1 NLCRR
6 VGGVMNELI
15 SMVSKFAP
23 AIGTALGGPL
33 GGMAVSA
40 LASRFGVEDE
50 VKAVTAAIKA
60 DPEAAMKLKQLEVEK
75 FKAVLADKANAR
87 DREAA
92 IVTSEKAPLI
102 NKLVSPLLAVIVV
115 TAWVGIQYTL
125 LNTTVPAEMRELVA
139 RVLGTLDGALM
150 VILSYYFGASTK
162 E

>member
-1 NLCRR
+1 
-6 VGGVMNELI
+6 MNDLI

-33 GGMAVSA
+33 GGLAVSA
-40 LASRFGVEDE
+40 IAEKLGVADE
-50 VKAVTAAIKA
+50 VEAVTNAIKG
-60 DPEAAMKLKQLEVEK
+60 DPEAAMKLRQLENEK
-75 FKAVLADKANAR
+75 FKAILADKDSAR
-87 DREAA
+87 NREAT

-102 NKLVSPLLAVIVV
+102 NKLVSPALAMIVV
-115 TAWVGIQYTL
+115 VAWVGIQFTL
-125 LNTTVPAEMRELVA
+125 LNTTVPQEMRELVA

>member
-1 NLCRR
+1 
-6 VGGVMNELI
+6 MNDLI

-40 LASRFGVEDE
+40 LAKQFGVADE
-50 VKAVTAAIKA
+50 VAAVTKAIQA
-60 DPEAAMKLKQLEVEK
+60 DPEAALKLKQLENDK
-75 FKAVLADKANAR
+75 FKAVLADKESAR
-87 DREAA
+87 NREAT
-92 IVTSEKAPLI
+92 ITTSEKAPLI
-102 NKLVSPLLAVIVV
+102 NKLISPLLALVVV

-125 LNTTVPAEMRELVA
+125 INTTVPQEMRELVA

-162 E
+162 D

>member
-1 NLCRR
+1 
-6 VGGVMNELI
+6 MNDLI

-33 GGMAVSA
+33 GGLAVSA
-40 LASRFGVEDE
+40 IAEKLGVADSIAE
-50 VKAVTAAIKA
+50 VTKAIQTDPESAIK
-60 DPEAAMKLKQLEVEK
+60 LQQLENEK
-75 FKAVLADKANAR
+75 FKAILADKDSAR
-87 DREAA
+87 NREATIA
-92 IVTSEKAPLI
+92 TSEKAPLI

>member
-1 NLCRR
+1 
-6 VGGVMNELI
+6 MNDLI

-40 LASRFGVEDE
+40 LAQRFGVEDE
-50 VKAVTAAIKA
+50 VEAVTKAIKA
-60 DPEAAMKLKQLEVEK
+60 DPEAAMKLKQLEIDK
-75 FKAVLADKANAR
+75 FKAVLADKDSAR
-87 DREAA
+87 NREATIA
-92 IVTSEKAPLI
+92 TSEKAPLI
-102 NKLVSPLLAVIVV
+102 NKLVSPTLALIVV
-115 TAWVGIQYTL
+115 VAWVGIQFTL
-125 LNTTVPAEMRELVA
+125 LNTTVPQEMRELVA

>member
-1 NLCRR
+1 
-6 VGGVMNELI
+6 MNELI

-40 LASRFGVEDE
+40 LAERFGVKDE
-50 VKAVTAAIKA
+50 VAAVTKAIKA
-60 DPEAAMKLKQLEVEK
+60 DPEAALKLQALENEK
-75 FKAVLADKANAR
+75 FKAILADKDSAR
-87 DREAA
+87 NREVSIA
-92 IVTSEKAPLI
+92 TNDKAPLLS
-102 NKLVSPLLAVIVV
+102 KLISPALAMIVV
-115 TAWVGIQYTL
+115 VAWVGIQFTL
-125 LNTTVPAEMRELVA
+125 LNTTVPQEMRELVA